1 MHFSCQ
7 AVPQA
12 SVHLLQLLLQHPL
25 TQEGFCTPCTAAE
38 IANNN
43 NNNIIIARFREL
55 RLGENITSCT
65 IKPRQPATPWEQR
78 HPQYQ
83 RLLNASVLTDPFFQ
97 GRDWCGSRLGSLRWA
112 FLQRAA
118 LIVHPVAL
126 ELAQQVKEAF
136 LVRRGPVD
144 LLERQRNAAESERPK
159 YCPMCDGSAWCGRG
173 GVAVAV
179 PCPVLCLEPA
189 PGCARSL
196 PGSLLLGPTV
206 PSALEQPLSFPLFS
220 PLCGLGNPK
229 PPSETRPQAEHLR
242 PARGER
248 GTHGEPQPPRAT
260 STATAPTVKCRRVP
274 SPASLS
280 TPLNLTF

>member
-1 MHFSCQ
+1 M
-7 AVPQA
+7 
-12 SVHLLQLLLQHPL
+12 
-25 TQEGFCTPCTAAE
+25 AE

-43 NNNIIIARFREL
+43 NKIIIARFREL

-65 IKPRQPATPWEQR
+65 IKPRQPATPWEQH
-78 HPQYQ
+78 HPLVPAASERISAY
-83 RLLNASVLTDPFFQ
+83 RSVLPGQ
-97 GRDWCGSRLGSLRWA
+97 DWCGSCLGSLRWA

-159 YCPMCDGSAWCGRG
+159 YCPVCDGSAWCGRG

-179 PCPVLCLEPA
+179 PCPVLCSEPA

-196 PGSLLLGPTV
+196 LGSLLLGPTV

-220 PLCGLGNPK
+220 P
-229 PPSETRPQAEHLR
+229 
-242 PARGER
+242 ARGER
-248 GTHGEPQPPRAT
+248 GTHGELQAPRAS
-260 STATAPTVKCRRVP
+260 STATALAVKCCRVP
-274 SPASLS
+274 S
-280 TPLNLTF
+280 